1 MKTDAGLWIDHRNA
15 IVVILNEK
23 GEETKRINSN
33 MEKHIRFG
41 GGAQDNTEE
50 DIRDRRFTN
59 HLNKYYD
66 EVITC
71 IGNATSILVFGP
83 GEAKIELKKR
93 IEDDKSKKCLVNIET
108 ADKMTDAQIESK
120 VKNYFL
126 QPDSVEEEQKSK
138 K

>member
-15 IVVILNEK
+15 VVVILNEK

-33 MEKHIRFG
+33 MEKHVRFG
-41 GGAQDNTEE
+41 GGAQDVTEE

-71 IGNATSILVFGP
+71 LGDATSIFVLGP
-83 GEAKIELKKR
+83 GEAKVEIKKR
-93 IEDDKSKKCLVNIET
+93 IEDDKSKKC
-108 ADKMTDAQIESK
+108 
-120 VKNYFL
+120 
-126 QPDSVEEEQKSK
+126 
-138 K
+138 

>member
-15 IVVILNEK
+15 VVVILKEK

-50 DIRDRRFTN
+50 DIRDRRFAN

-71 IGNATSILVFGP
+71 LGDATSILVFGP
-83 GEAKIELKKR
+83 GEAKVELKNR
-93 IEDDKSKKCLVNIET
+93 IESDKIKNCSVNIET
-108 ADKMTDAQIESK
+108 ADKMTDNQIESK
-120 VKNYFL
+120 VRNYFL
-126 QPDSVEEEQKSK
+126 QSV
-138 K
+138 